1 MLDGFK
7 PTYESTVTANLW
19 ADGAVMLGKLNMDE
33 FAMGSSNETSYY
45 GPVVNPWR
53 STGSNAPLVPG
64 GSSGGSATAV
74 SAHLCAGATATDT
87 GGSIRQPA
95 AFTGTVG
102 IKPTYGRCSRWGIV
116 AFASS
121 LDQAGPI
128 ARDVRDAA
136 IMLKSMAS
144 IDAKDATSADVPVPD
159 YEAALG
165 QGVKG
170 LRIGIPS
177 EYRVE
182 GMPAEI
188 EALWEEG
195 KAWLKAAGAEIVDIS
210 LPHTK
215 YALPAYYIVA
225 PAEASSNLARYD
237 GVRYGLRVPGDDVI
251 SMYEATRSAGFG
263 KEVKR
268 RILIGTYVLSAG
280 YYDAY
285 YLRAQRV
292 RTLIKRDFEQA
303 FADGIDAI
311 LTPATPTAAFG
322 LEAMALASPIEMYLN
337 DVFTVTVNMA
347 GLPGISVPAGRTA
360 DGLPMGLQ
368 LIGRPFDE
376 ATLFRASEVIED
388 AAGHFARSLGGQP
401 HDPAKH
407 LLRQSLRAGDRLLAR
422 GAHRQHDRR
431 QRHRAHR
438 PGRQDRRHRRRCG
451 AGPPLLRH
459 CRRGSRQGRRQPRR
473 RHPHAHVSRQRR
485 RLGDS
490 RPRPWRGLRR
500 HPSGRD
506 HGRGQGAARSR
517 LAGRDGVRRR
527 RGVRLAPAGAAPQ

>member
-1 MLDGFK
+1 MTDLTALTIAGIREGLAKKSFSAVELTRAYLAAMEQARALNAYLVETPEKALAMAAASDKRLAAGEPRALEGVPLGIKDLFATEGVHTQAASHVLDSFK
-7 PTYESTVTANLW
+7 PAYELTVTANLW
-19 ADGAVMLGKLNMDE
+19 AEGAVMLGKLNMDE

-45 GPVVNPWR
+45 GPVTNPWR
-53 STGSNAPLVPG
+53 SQSSNAPLVPG

-74 SAHLCAGATATDT
+74 AAHLAAAATATDT

-136 IMLKSMAS
+136 IMLRAMAS
-144 IDAKDATSADVPVPD
+144 ADPKDTTSADLAVPD
-159 YEAALG
+159 YEAAVG
-165 QGVKG
+165 KSVKG
-170 LRIGIPS
+170 LRIGIPK
-177 EYRVE
+177 EYRVDA
-182 GMPAEI
+182 MPPEI
-188 EALWEEG
+188 EALWEQG
-195 KAWLKAAGAEIVDIS
+195 KAWLKDAGAEIVDIS

-237 GVRYGLRVPGDDVI
+237 GVRYGLRETSDDIVD
-251 SMYEATRSAGFG
+251 MYEKTRSAGFG
-263 KEVKR
+263 REVKR

-285 YLRAQRV
+285 YLRAQKV
-292 RTLIKRDFEQA
+292 RTLIKRDFEIV

-347 GLPGISVPAGRTA
+347 GLPGIAVPAGRTA
-360 DGLPMGLQ
+360 DGLPLGLQ
-368 LIGRPFDE
+368 LIGKPFDE
-376 ATLFRASEVIED
+376 EMLFRTAKVIED
-388 AAGHFARSLGGQP
+388 AAGSFSPER
-401 HDPAKH
+401 
-407 LLRQSLRAGDRLLAR
+407 
-422 GAHRQHDRR
+422 
-431 QRHRAHR
+431 
-438 PGRQDRRHRRRCG
+438 
-451 AGPPLLRH
+451 
-459 CRRGSRQGRRQPRR
+459 
-473 RHPHAHVSRQRR
+473 
-485 RLGDS
+485 
-490 RPRPWRGLRR
+490 WW
-500 HPSGRD
+500 
-506 HGRGQGAARSR
+506 
-517 LAGRDGVRRR
+517 
-527 RGVRLAPAGAAPQ
+527 